1 MHKTLS
7 IAAVALLAVA
17 ATSCE
22 TAVSSDEQNPVRIVI
37 DDDTVIRD
45 EFPVYLFGFN
55 INHYA
60 FEADF
65 VRGHEEIPEPVITGL
80 QPFAGSMYRYP
91 GGLVANR
98 FWWEASVD
106 SVGGESTEAPQKNR
120 PPQKKVEHQ
129 SASPVE
135 FGVNEYLDFVATV
148 GGKPWYVLNLV
159 GWDDVE
165 MIREMPAEEI
175 AASNARLAALRVEHA
190 VDDAPRYYQLGNE
203 LDRAEYQWPT
213 EKYIARARL
222 TMEAVKAVD
231 PDARFVAFLR
241 DFDWVYKKDSRKGT
255 KSLFVDFIPD
265 VLRGLPEIDDISLH
279 FYYDDPGNTRKIK
292 SIERRLLQF
301 RRAIEAATEARGGR
315 PPNVWITEHARG
327 VDLPRGRS
335 MERAHLTGNL
345 SGAVSTADFLIA
357 MTQMPEVKGAFLHG
371 LNAGPWQVF
380 DATVRDRDLRPRP
393 VYWGMRILRSVTLD
407 LTLQTSTTQTKTF
420 GDYLGGYDVRAAG
433 FSDKS
438 RSELGL
444 WAINRAP
451 QALTTDFVFAPMAGQ
466 AVKVDHRFMALPE
479 GEDIERRFMDP
490 VLNTAGTSSC
500 HRFSEDGVVTLSLPA
515 GSVSG
520 FRVSAAA
527 GDECNG
533 Q

>member
-1 MHKTLS
+1 MQKTLFV
-7 IAAVALLAVA
+7 AAIVLLALA
-17 ATSCE
+17 ASSCE
-22 TAVSSDEQNPVRIVI
+22 TAVSSAEQNPVRIDI
-37 DDDTVIRD
+37 DGDTVIRD
-45 EFPVYLFGFN
+45 EFPTYLFGFN

-65 VRGHEEIPEPVITGL
+65 VLGREEIPERVITGL
-80 QPFAGSMYRYP
+80 RPFEGSMYRYP

-106 SVGGESTEAPQKNR
+106 SPAGEGAESGKPAR
-120 PPQKKVEHQ
+120 PPQKKVGHE

-135 FGVNEYLDFVATV
+135 FGVDEYLDFVAAV

-165 MIREMPAEEI
+165 MIRELPAEEI
-175 AASNARLAALRVEHA
+175 AASNARLAAVRVAHA

-213 EKYIARARL
+213 EKYIERARL
-222 TMEAVKAVD
+222 TMDAVKAVD

-255 KSLFVDFIPD
+255 KSLFADFIPD
-265 VLRGLPEIDDISLH
+265 VLRGLPEINDISLH

-292 SIERRLLQF
+292 SIERRLAQF
-301 RRAIEAATEARGGR
+301 RRAIEAATAARGGR

-345 SGAVSTADFLIA
+345 AGAISTADFLIA
-357 MTQMPEVKGAFLHG
+357 MTQMPEVQGAFLHG

-393 VYWGMRILRSVTLD
+393 VYWGMRILRSLA
-407 LTLQTSTTQTKTF
+407 LEQTLQTRTSQDKTY

-433 FSDKS
+433 FSDKA
-438 RSELGL
+438 RSALGI
-444 WAINRAP
+444 WVINRAP
-451 QALTTDFVFAPMAGQ
+451 QALATDIVFAPMAGQ
-466 AVKVDHRFMALPE
+466 VVRVDHQFMALPE

-490 VLNTAGTSSC
+490 VLNTTGTSSC
-500 HRFSEDGVVTLSLPA
+500 HRFNDDGVVTLSLPA

-520 FRVSAAA
+520 FRINVAA
-527 GDECNG
+527 GDECNE